1 VNKKEKMLDIP
12 VLISGGGPVGLTA
25 SLLLSQHGVRSLLVE
40 RHPSTAITPK
50 ARGINARTMEVFRQ
64 CGIDAAVRDA
74 GLPQGRMGL
83 IVWTESLAGAEIERR
98 VPGRA
103 TPKNMAATPVT
114 NCLCAQDDLEPV
126 IRRFAEFAAPG
137 ALRFNTELSSFSQR
151 PGAVTGT
158 LTDRATGAET
168 PFVARYLVAAEGA
181 QSRVR
186 RALGVKMIG
195 EEKVYDS
202 VNILF
207 SADLTRW
214 VEHRPAAL
222 YFVEQDDLRATFLT
236 INGTDRWGFL
246 IHGPKQYGWKP
257 EDFTPEFCAAL
268 IRKGVGVP
276 DIDVSVLGIS
286 PWEAS
291 AIVADRYRVGNVF
304 LAGDAAHEMP
314 PTGGF
319 GLNTGVQDVHNLAW
333 KIAAVLRGGADEAL
347 LDSYDA
353 ERRPCGEIITENA
366 LANAMSMG
374 RNARQSKVLPRQQFL
389 NEQGLIFGAN
399 YQSMAVAPDGTAP
412 VAVDDPVTEYVP
424 SARPGGRAPHVRF
437 RHGNEQISTID
448 LFGPHFVLLTGNDGD
463 AWRTAARAI
472 DASWPPLVAYT
483 VGDDGELSDSDG
495 NFCDVYGIDTDGA
508 VLVRPDGYVAWRSRS
523 NVSKAPEALRAA
535 FDGLLGRIP
544 TLV

>member
-1 VNKKEKMLDIP
+1 VLPGNAVLDIP
-12 VLISGGGPVGLTA
+12 VLISGGGPVGLTT

-64 CGIDAAVRDA
+64 CGIEAAVREA
-74 GLPQGRMGL
+74 GLAEGRLGL
-83 IVWTESLAGAEIERR
+83 IVWTETLAGKEIERR

-103 TPKNMAATPVT
+103 TAKNMAMTPVK

-126 IRRFAEFAAPG
+126 IRRFAEAAHPG
-137 ALRFNTELSSFSQR
+137 ELRFNTELTSFSQR

-158 LTDRATGAET
+158 LTDRATAAET
-168 PFVARYLVAAEGA
+168 PFTARYLIAAEGA
-181 QSRVR
+181 QSRIR
-186 RALGVKMIG
+186 RALGIQMAG

-207 SADLTRW
+207 HADLTQW
-214 VEHRPAAL
+214 VAHRPSAL

-236 INGTDRWGFL
+236 INGRDRWGFL
-246 IHGPKQYGWKP
+246 IHGIKQYGWTP
-257 EDFTPEFCAAL
+257 EDFTPDFCAEL
-268 IRKGVGVP
+268 IRRGVGVP
-276 DIDVSVLGIS
+276 ELAIEVLGIN

-291 AIVADRYRVGNVF
+291 AIVADRYRVGDVF

-319 GLNTGVQDVHNLAW
+319 GLNTGVQDVHNLVW
-333 KIAAVLRGGADEAL
+333 KLAAVLRGEADDTL
-347 LDSYDA
+347 LDSYHA
-353 ERRPCGEIITENA
+353 ERQPFGITVTENA

-399 YQSMAVAPDGTAP
+399 YRSSAVVPDGTQA
-412 VAVDDPVTEYVP
+412 VAVADPVTDYVP
-424 SARPGGRAPHVRF
+424 SARPGGRAPHVRLT
-437 RHGNEQISTID
+437 RGGEEISTID
-448 LFGPHFVLLTGNDGD
+448 LFGPHFTLLTGRDGA
-463 AWRTAARAI
+463 AWRQAARAI
-472 DASWPPLVAYT
+472 AIAWPPLRAYT
-483 VGDDGELSDSDG
+483 VGGNGELGDPDG
-495 NFCDVYGIDTDGA
+495 NWHEAYGVEADGA

-523 NVSKAPEALRAA
+523 NDSSPLDVLRAA
-535 FDGLLGRIP
+535 LDSLLGRVAAIA
-544 TLV
+544 